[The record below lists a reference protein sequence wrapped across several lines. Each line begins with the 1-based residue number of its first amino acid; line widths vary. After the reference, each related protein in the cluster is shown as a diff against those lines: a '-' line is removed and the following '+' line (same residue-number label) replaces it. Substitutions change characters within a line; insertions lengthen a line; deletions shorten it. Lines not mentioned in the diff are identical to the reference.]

1 MAVEFGVVIP
11 TWGAFGDPDRIRALI
26 VRAEELG
33 FSSVWVG
40 DHLFLPDYA
49 IEYSPANWYEALA
62 CCFVGMGMT
71 ERIRFGTDVLVS
83 PYRDP
88 RLLAK
93 MAATADRLSG
103 GRLTLG
109 MGVGFLE
116 GEFRALGAPDYAQR
130 GAVTD
135 EYLEVMRRL
144 WETHGEV
151 GYAGKHIAF
160 EPAHFLPK
168 PLQCP
173 LPLWVGGNG
182 RRGMRRA
189 ALLGDGWHPLFP
201 SPAQYAEGR
210 AFIEE
215 LRAERGLGIF
225 SFSYSCPET
234 RLLDDPSSIP
244 RGTSYAGYA
253 GGKGL
258 PDDYAYAPA
267 PPTAKDGRLL
277 FIGTAEQVGGDIQA
291 LVDAGV
297 EHFVLRFW
305 TGNASLGVEDSIEQM
320 ERFVAGVMP
329 RFGALPN
336 ATKGPALH
344 SDSRE

>member
-1 MAVEFGVVIP
+1 
-11 TWGAFGDPDRIRALI
+11 
-26 VRAEELG
+26 
-33 FSSVWVG
+33 
-40 DHLFLPDYA
+40 
-49 IEYSPANWYEALA
+49 
-62 CCFVGMGMT
+62 
-71 ERIRFGTDVLVS
+71 
-83 PYRDP
+83 P

-116 GEFRALGAPDYAQR
+116 GEFRALGAPNYAQR

-151 GYAGKHIAF
+151 GYVGKHIAF

-168 PLQCP
+168 PLQSP

-182 RRGMRRA
+182 RRGVRRA

-210 AFIEE
+210 AVIEK
-215 LRAERGLGIF
+215 LRAERGLGEF
-225 SFSYSCPET
+225 CFSYSCPET
-234 RLLDDPSSIP
+234 RLLDDPASVP
-244 RGTSYAGYA
+244 RATSYAG
-253 GGKGL
+253 GEGL

-267 PPTAKDGRLL
+267 PPTANDGRPL
-277 FIGTAEQVGGDIQA
+277 FIGTAEQVGGDIQT
-291 LVDAGV
+291 LVDAGA

-305 TGNASLGVEDSIEQM
+305 AGNAALGVEDSIEQM
-320 ERFVAGVMP
+320 ERFVADVMP
-329 RFGALPN
+329 RFSTSTNALRN
-336 ATKGPALH
+336 ASKGPARH
-344 SDSRE
+344 ANSTE